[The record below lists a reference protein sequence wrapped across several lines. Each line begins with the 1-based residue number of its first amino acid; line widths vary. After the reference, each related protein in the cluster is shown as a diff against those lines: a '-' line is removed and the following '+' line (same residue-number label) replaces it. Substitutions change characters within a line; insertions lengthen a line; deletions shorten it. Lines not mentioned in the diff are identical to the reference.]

1 MREDVPELRVRVLV
15 DTAVGSHAEVAPAR
29 DRALELDAVDLAA
42 GGLEAVVRV
51 LRGDA
56 RGDDVS
62 RWINV
67 VVLEEFDGAGGV
79 VVCLAIEPTNLRD
92 VFQGDAHAYLELRRR
107 QVHPCQLLGHGML
120 DLQPRVKLQEVELL
134 ALRIEEVLD
143 RPRPDVADV
152 LRQPLRR
159 ALHLRERILGHDR
172 GRPFLED
179 FLEAALRG
187 AVSAVECHGA
197 PVLVADDLHLD
208 VARPLTELHHEDGGP
223 RRSFVLH
230 LREVGLNLLFRT
242 AHPDALAA
250 ASLGRLHHHRE
261 ANALSALHSL
271 RGRCHA
277 ALLEGLLGDRTL
289 LREVGREAVAGPW
302 DRRHARRLSQ
312 DIGGDLVSQH
322 RHHGRRWADEGDTQL
337 FQLFREIRVLR
348 GVAPSR
354 PDCVHLLGLRG
365 LADEVNVRIV
375 VHILARRNLHERVG
389 QADEL
394 RVGVEVVAGRH
405 DDKLEDLVEAQLEV
419 GPLAHREDRL
429 RSCHAVVRDEDPL
442 QHPAAAPLLNVLL
455 ELLQGLARRGHGR
468 GILLQHRHSGAG
480 SLGAKPPLPAR
491 GARRARRTKHRQGG
505 CPAGGSG
512 SGRYGRRGGRRR
524 GAAVV
529 ARSLRW
535 CRAICSRTSG
545 GSGPAQHRSCCWCQ

>member
-1 MREDVPELRVRVLV
+1 MCPD
-15 DTAVGSHAEVAPAR
+15 AEISPTC
-29 DRALELDAVDLAA
+29 DRALKLDAINLATGWLEAIIGVFRGDPCGHAMHGGIDIVILHEVDGRLLVRRSLSIEFPDLRHLAQWDAHRNLDLGGRKVDLCD
-42 GGLEAVVRV
+42 GLGHWV
-51 LRGDA
+51 LYLQTW
-56 RGDDVS
+56 VQ
-62 RWINV
+62 
-67 VVLEEFDGAGGV
+67 LQE
-79 VVCLAIEPTNLRD
+79 IEPVSLNI
-92 VFQGDAHAYLELRRR
+92 
-107 QVHPCQLLGHGML
+107 
-120 DLQPRVKLQEVELL
+120 VK
-134 ALRIEEVLD
+134 ILD
-143 RPRPDVADV
+143 RPCANVANI
-152 LRQPLRR
+152 LCEPLGCPF
-159 ALHLRERILGHDR
+159 HLPELVAGHHDR
-172 GRPFLED
+172 RPLLED
-179 FLEAALRG
+179 LLEAALRG